1 MNKYSLVLLFSLF
14 LFGCR
19 STKELNVS
27 GFRIDL
33 PFDKISL
40 EPINDFGIFN
50 YESEMKETMDNEV
63 AIRPHYQI
71 FIPMKGLKKIV
82 ETSTDWYFFYTHD
95 RVIAI
100 QQDLTKNNKASERI
114 KSSDGLGIR
123 RISEDSVY
131 YYSFS
136 SECNKKLKNKG
147 LPHYSYVDGEII
159 ILMLNIPDRDYKY
172 FVEYPL
178 NSFRIKRRGG
188 VRHRHDVP
196 LICIMPPQPPDDET
210 IIEQPMPDDQ
220 LIEDEVPC
228 DVTAIDYCGNFFYED
243 GTLRRILIP
252 GGYVTFANNNVNQP
266 EYHFYITDHQGNV
279 RVVANQNG
287 EVEQVNH
294 YYPYGGLMG
303 ESTSSDAQPYKYNG
317 KELDRHS
324 GLDWYDYGARWYNGV
339 SWMTP
344 DPLAEKYYDISP
356 YVYCA
361 NNPINAV
368 DPDGKVVIP
377 VHGTW
382 TSSKTWENLKGIV
395 EATNNIFGDRSIGK
409 DLFNWSSGNYAKMR
423 TEAAKQLIDFVRNEL
438 QNKNSSEPITLVAH
452 SHGGNVSIEA
462 INMMVEMDE
471 FKDRQINLLTINTP
485 VRKDYQLSKNAQE
498 RVNHVNV
505 YDSKDPV
512 QIWGGNDF
520 VVLPDHPSD
529 TKFTGEYGM
538 AGRTFKTAK
547 NIVVDNPQSIFSD
560 YHNSHNRVQDWIKKA
575 KEK

>member
-196 LICIMPPQPPDDET
+196 LICIMPPQPPDDE
-210 IIEQPMPDDQ
+210 IFIEQPMPDDQ
-220 LIEDEVPC
+220 LIENEVPC
-228 DVTAIDYCGNFFYED
+228 D
-243 GTLRRILIP
+243 L
-252 GGYVTFANNNVNQP
+252 
-266 EYHFYITDHQGNV
+266 
-279 RVVANQNG
+279 
-287 EVEQVNH
+287 
-294 YYPYGGLMG
+294 
-303 ESTSSDAQPYKYNG
+303 
-317 KELDRHS
+317 
-324 GLDWYDYGARWYNGV
+324 
-339 SWMTP
+339 
-344 DPLAEKYYDISP
+344 
-356 YVYCA
+356 
-361 NNPINAV
+361 
-368 DPDGKVVIP
+368 
-377 VHGTW
+377 
-382 TSSKTWENLKGIV
+382 
-395 EATNNIFGDRSIGK
+395 
-409 DLFNWSSGNYAKMR
+409 
-423 TEAAKQLIDFVRNEL
+423 
-438 QNKNSSEPITLVAH
+438 
-452 SHGGNVSIEA
+452 
-462 INMMVEMDE
+462 
-471 FKDRQINLLTINTP
+471 
-485 VRKDYQLSKNAQE
+485 
-498 RVNHVNV
+498 
-505 YDSKDPV
+505 
-512 QIWGGNDF
+512 
-520 VVLPDHPSD
+520 
-529 TKFTGEYGM
+529 
-538 AGRTFKTAK
+538 
-547 NIVVDNPQSIFSD
+547 
-560 YHNSHNRVQDWIKKA
+560 
-575 KEK
+575 

>member
-100 QQDLTKNNKASERI
+100 QQDLTKNNKTSERI

-196 LICIMPPQPPDDET
+196 FICIMPPQPPDDET

-266 EYHFYITDHQGNV
+266 EYHFYITDHQWNV

-324 GLDWYDYGARWYNGV
+324 GLDWSTMV
-339 SWMTP
+339 FP
-344 DPLAEKYYDISP
+344 
-356 YVYCA
+356 
-361 NNPINAV
+361 
-368 DPDGKVVIP
+368 
-377 VHGTW
+377 
-382 TSSKTWENLKGIV
+382 
-395 EATNNIFGDRSIGK
+395 
-409 DLFNWSSGNYAKMR
+409 WS
-423 TEAAKQLIDFVRNEL
+423 
-438 QNKNSSEPITLVAH
+438 
-452 SHGGNVSIEA
+452 
-462 INMMVEMDE
+462 
-471 FKDRQINLLTINTP
+471 
-485 VRKDYQLSKNAQE
+485 
-498 RVNHVNV
+498 
-505 YDSKDPV
+505 
-512 QIWGGNDF
+512 
-520 VVLPDHPSD
+520 
-529 TKFTGEYGM
+529 
-538 AGRTFKTAK
+538 
-547 NIVVDNPQSIFSD
+547 
-560 YHNSHNRVQDWIKKA
+560 
-575 KEK
+575 